1 MRAAECTEHGFSV
14 LVFLEELV
22 ERVHGCVLSLVAP
35 PSAAPGTST
44 VSAYAHKEHKHA
56 RALPQAERMSGAT
69 WQSRPLHG
77 GRDPTP
83 TKPKR
88 HERIRLVLSPSV
100 LSVHSSDAKAT
111 KASAKHAKI
120 GPKEHGA

>member
-1 MRAAECTEHGFSV
+1 MCTAECTEHGFSV

-35 PSAAPGTST
+35 PSSAPGTST
-44 VSAYAHKEHKHA
+44 VSAYAHKEYEHA

-77 GRDPTP
+77 GARPHPNQTE
-83 TKPKR
+83 T
-88 HERIRLVLSPSV
+88 
-100 LSVHSSDAKAT
+100 T
-111 KASAKHAKI
+111 
-120 GPKEHGA
+120 